1 VEAWRGFHSRIRAT
15 QMGLTLDLG
24 IYYIHSEDECC
35 CLALLFV
42 FNHMEFVNH

>member
-1 VEAWRGFHSRIRAT
+1 
-15 QMGLTLDLG
+15 MGLTLDLG

-35 CLALLFV
+35 GLALLFV